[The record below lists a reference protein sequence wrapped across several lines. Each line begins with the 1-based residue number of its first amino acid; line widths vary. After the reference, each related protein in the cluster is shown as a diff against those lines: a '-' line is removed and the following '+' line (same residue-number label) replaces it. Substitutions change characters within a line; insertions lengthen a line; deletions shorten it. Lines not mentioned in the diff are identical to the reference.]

1 MAHVGSLRRSRTP
14 VAVALSDD
22 VCRKPV
28 VVARSDAVCGYILL
42 ASRAYN
48 LLASRAYDLL
58 ASRAPPLAGSG
69 SLSSSVAVSAAA
81 GFPKWVLLEPFVF
94 RRDDDDSFP
103 DETKAPIRASGL
115 TSWGARFSIAFSLAE
130 PPLISHIYAQLP
142 VPGFPGPD
150 EGDPLAILATHG
162 PLALLRV
169 ATHTPT
175 LLLLQDLFIYSAHE
189 NPCLLKI
196 LPPCTEPAFADGQ
209 FLGRPATPRLL
220 NTAST
225 GLWCRGNQF
234 VVAELSLYRPGS
246 SFMVFADI
254 CLLRSCTSSSHNRC
268 DGRWKSMLAEILSA
282 NPDDNDLRHL
292 SSWQTETII
301 PFRKWLCWIDYNR
314 GILFCNMS
322 KVTPTVSFLEF
333 PLDKFPLTS
342 TRIATGN
349 CWYRGVS
356 IVDHGRE
363 LKFVNVARQDGIFFE
378 ALEPGTG
385 FTITCHTLVLDC
397 RMVWKKDYTVTSD
410 ELWDANAS
418 DRLPRGILMFPRVDI
433 DRPHVV
439 HFLYIEFGHVEK
451 NMWVVAIDMSTK
463 TVESLSVYIDRK
475 DSSTDTL
482 CIKTVEDLRHFQRES
497 LRTDSLI
504 RQKSMSPMPFLP
516 CEFPKFL
523 SRKMTKST
531 SAVRSLNGQK

>member
-1 MAHVGSLRRSRTP
+1 MAPVGSPRRSRTP
-14 VAVALSDD
+14 VAVA
-22 VCRKPV
+22 
-28 VVARSDAVCGYILL
+28 RSDTVCGYILL

-48 LLASRAYDLL
+48 FLASRAYNLL

-69 SLSSSVAVSAAA
+69 SPSPSVAVSAAA
-81 GFPKWVLLEPFVF
+81 AFPKWVLLEPFVF

-103 DETKAPIRASGL
+103 DETKAPIRASGF
-115 TSWGARFSIAFSLAE
+115 TSWGARFSIAFSVAE
-130 PPLISHIYAQLP
+130 PPLISHLYAQLP

-150 EGDPLAILATHG
+150 EAGPPLAILATHG
-162 PLALLRV
+162 HLALLRV
-169 ATHTPT
+169 ATHKPT
-175 LLLLQDLFIYSAHE
+175 LHLLQDLFIYSAHE

-196 LPPCTEPAFADGQ
+196 LPPCNEPAFADGQ

-220 NTAST
+220 NTASL
-225 GLWCRGNQF
+225 GLWCRGNEEL
-234 VVAELSLYRPGS
+234 VVAELSLYRPRCH
-246 SFMVFADI
+246 FMIFADI
-254 CLLRSCTSSSHNRC
+254 CLLRSCTSSASHNRRC
-268 DGRWKSMLAEILSA
+268 DGRWKSMRVEILSTDD
-282 NPDDNDLRHL
+282 PDDTDLRQL
-292 SSWQTETII
+292 TFWQTETVV

-314 GILFCNMS
+314 GILFCNMMS
-322 KVTPTVSFLEF
+322 KVSTPTVSFLKF

-356 IVDHGRE
+356 VVGHGRE
-363 LKFVNVARQDGIFFE
+363 LKFVNVARQDGIFFK

-385 FTITCHTLVLDC
+385 FTITCHTLVG
-397 RMVWKKDYTVTSD
+397 MVWKKDYTVTSD
-410 ELWDANAS
+410 ELWDANTS

-439 HFLYIEFGHVEK
+439 HFLYIEFGHVNK

-475 DSSTDTL
+475 DSCIDMP
-482 CIKTVEDLRHFQRES
+482 CIKTLEDLARFQRHNI
-497 LRTDSLI
+497 RTIRDLI
-504 RQKSMSPMPFLP
+504 GQKSMSPMPFLP

-523 SRKMTKST
+523 SRGLSRRLPC
-531 SAVRSLNGQK
+531 VP